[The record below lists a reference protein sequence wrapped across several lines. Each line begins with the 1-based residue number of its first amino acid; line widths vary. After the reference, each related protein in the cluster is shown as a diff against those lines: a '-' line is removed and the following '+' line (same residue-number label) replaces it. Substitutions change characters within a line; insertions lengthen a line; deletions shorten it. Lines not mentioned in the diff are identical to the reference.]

1 MAEGTAI
8 RFDLASSVRMKSGKA
23 LVWLRRDFRLHDQA
37 ALHHAAKDCQ
47 SLVPVFIL
55 DPATLDS
62 FAPGLKPH
70 AAFFGSLL
78 ALREKLQSKG
88 RDILLREGNPE
99 KWIPE
104 LTRKFEVTTVYYNKD
119 YEPQNRQRDLA
130 VEAKLT
136 LQGTR
141 VRSFKDHVIFEESEV
156 LSGAGTPMKV
166 FTPYKN
172 AALKRLKAEGLPA
185 VLSAPQSESF
195 DTTPFPD
202 ATSDALWKQIEEMV
216 ENGKA
221 EASGLIPETGETAAR
236 VRLRKFLEGPVAKY
250 ADQRNF
256 PANSEGHS
264 RLSMDFRAGSVSC
277 RFALQSAWENEAPQ
291 AQRDLFISELFW
303 HDFFIMIGHHFPH
316 VFQGNFNAKYD
327 GLKWRNDEAEFQAWC
342 EGRTGYPI
350 VDAGM
355 RELVKSGFMH
365 NRVRMVVAMFLVKD
379 LLVDWRWGEKFFR
392 QHLVDADWA
401 INNGNWQWSAS
412 TGVDAAPYFRIF
424 NPMTQGEKFD
434 ADGEYIR
441 KWIPELA
448 RVPGKAIHKLEKS
461 PLLLAPEYPAQ
472 VVDHSV
478 ARDRT
483 LAAYNRALA
492 R

>member
-1 MAEGTAI
+1 M
-8 RFDLASSVRMKSGKA
+8 
-23 LVWLRRDFRLHDQA
+23 
-37 ALHHAAKDCQ
+37 
-47 SLVPVFIL
+47 
-55 DPATLDS
+55 
-62 FAPGLKPH
+62 
-70 AAFFGSLL
+70 
-78 ALREKLQSKG
+78 
-88 RDILLREGNPE
+88 
-99 KWIPE
+99 
-104 LTRKFEVTTVYYNKD
+104 
-119 YEPQNRQRDLA
+119 
-130 VEAKLT
+130 
-136 LQGTR
+136 
-141 VRSFKDHVIFEESEV
+141 
-156 LSGAGTPMKV
+156 
-166 FTPYKN
+166 
-172 AALKRLKAEGLPA
+172 
-185 VLSAPQSESF
+185 
-195 DTTPFPD
+195 
-202 ATSDALWKQIEEMV
+202 
-216 ENGKA
+216 
-221 EASGLIPETGETAAR
+221 
-236 VRLRKFLEGPVAKY
+236 
-250 ADQRNF
+250 
-256 PANSEGHS
+256 
-264 RLSMDFRAGSVSC
+264 
-277 RFALQSAWENEAPQ
+277 
-291 AQRDLFISELFW
+291 
-303 HDFFIMIGHHFPH
+303 
-316 VFQGNFNAKYD
+316 FQGNFNAKYD